1 MSLITINV
9 MSNDVKLDTII
20 NLIKKLENRMSAI
33 QEQIDGVTAILNKV
47 FVEVTSA
54 NDALKATIAD
64 LEAQI
69 AAGQAVDL
77 TDLKEVSDRLDA
89 INPDPAV

>member
-1 MSLITINV
+1 

-20 NLIKKLENRMSAI
+20 NLIKKLENRMSAL
-33 QEQIDGVTAILNKV
+33 QEEIDGVTGTLNKV
-47 FVEVTSA
+47 FTEVTSV

-69 AAGQAVDL
+69 ADGQTADL
-77 TDLKEVSDRLDA
+77 TALKEVAGRLDA
-89 INPDPAV
+89 LNPDIVA